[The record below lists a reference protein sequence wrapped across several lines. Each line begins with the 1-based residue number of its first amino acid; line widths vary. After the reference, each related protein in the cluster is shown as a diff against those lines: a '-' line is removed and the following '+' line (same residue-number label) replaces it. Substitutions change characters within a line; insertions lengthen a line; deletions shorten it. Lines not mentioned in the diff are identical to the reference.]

1 MRSFSLIPRERETKR
16 RGASYIFF
24 FFFDPFPVFLGSAE
38 CVRVCVSAP
47 DDDFPDDACD
57 SLSGASL
64 CRCSMS
70 ADALQNP

>member
-1 MRSFSLIPRERETKR
+1 M
-16 RGASYIFF
+16 IFF
-24 FFFDPFPVFLGSAE
+24 FFNSFPVFLGSAE

-70 ADALQNP
+70 ADALQNS

>member
-1 MRSFSLIPRERETKR
+1 MRSFSLIPRERDKEKGR
-16 RGASYIFF
+16 IIYF

-57 SLSGASL
+57 SLSGAS
-64 CRCSMS
+64 CSMS
-70 ADALQNP
+70 ADALLYP

>member
-16 RGASYIFF
+16 RGASYIYFF
-24 FFFDPFPVFLGSAE
+24 YSFPVFLGSAE
-38 CVRVCVSAP
+38 CVRVCVSAL